1 MNMPLTLTLY
11 RRREG
16 VALLGTVMLGIVVLI
31 GSQTL
36 VMQHEESVKEEPIS
50 LVVISPPI
58 APEQI
63 IVQPAQKMQPPK
75 QKIIEQPQEVMPVAD
90 SPAPA
95 LPVLARENPAP
106 AKIEPQITRNS
117 NGAAEGQFAQ
127 DVRSRIERRKIY
139 PDTARDLGMEGE
151 VEVLYELDRAGSLI
165 RAEVVSSSGYKLLD
179 QAALKAVKTA
189 SYKSFPE
196 DAWVGSGS
204 KEFRTR
210 LVFSINQ

>member
-16 VALLGTVMLGIVVLI
+16 VARLGTVMLGIVVLI

-179 QAALKAVKTA
+179 QAALKAVKAA

>member
-63 IVQPAQKMQPPK
+63 IVQPVQKMQPPK
-75 QKIIEQPQEVMPVAD
+75 QKIIEQPHEVMPVAD

>member
-1 MNMPLTLTLY
+1 MNIPLTLTLY

-63 IVQPAQKMQPPK
+63 IVQPVQKMQPPK

>member
-16 VALLGTVMLGIVVLI
+16 VARLGTVMLGIVVLI

>member
-16 VALLGTVMLGIVVLI
+16 VARLGTVMLGIVVLI

-63 IVQPAQKMQPPK
+63 IVQPVQKMQPLK

>member
-16 VALLGTVMLGIVVLI
+16 VARLGTVMLGIVVLI

-63 IVQPAQKMQPPK
+63 IVQPVQKMQPPK